1 MKEHYDEQL
10 RLLYAFREEIRKS
23 DEKYREL
30 VTDVGTIMI
39 PTKAAI
45 KAINRSIE
53 HYNSRINYI
62 LESDI
67 KI

>member
-23 DEKYREL
+23 DEKYQEL

-62 LESDI
+62 LKE
-67 KI
+67 KL